1 MNKQEMIILKSPREI
16 EEMKPAS
23 QIVADCYREVA
34 RLIEPGIT
42 TLEINN
48 FVARHIT
55 KLGGKQFTKGY
66 NGFPAETCTSVNDVV
81 AHGIPSNRVLVDGDL
96 LKLDIVAEYGGWFGD
111 SCMSF
116 AVGNIRPEAQKLMQV
131 AQECLNLG
139 IARALPGGRL
149 GDITSAIQQHAE
161 ANGFSVVRDLL
172 AHGIGRSLHEEPSYE
187 HIGVAGKGVRLKEG
201 MVFTIEPMINEGTFR
216 ITTDDDEWT
225 ARTADGKLS
234 AQYEHTIAVTA
245 DGPLILTA
253 R

>member
-1 MNKQEMIILKSPREI
+1 MIILKSPREI

>member
-1 MNKQEMIILKSPREI
+1 MIILKSPREI

-23 QIVADCYREVA
+23 QIVADCYREVGK
-34 RLIEPGIT
+34 LIEPGIT
-42 TLEINN
+42 TREIND

-66 NGFPAETCTSVNDVV
+66 NGFPAETCISINDVV
-81 AHGIPSNRVLVDGDL
+81 AHGIPSNQKLMDGDL
-96 LKLDIVAEYGGWFGD
+96 LKLDIVVEYGGWFGD
-111 SCMSF
+111 ACWCY
-116 AVGNIRPEAQKLMQV
+116 AVGNIRPEAQKLMKV
-131 AQECLNLG
+131 AKECLDLG

-187 HIGVAGKGVRLKEG
+187 HIGIAGKGIRLKEG

-216 ITTDDDEWT
+216 ITIDDDQWT

-234 AQYEHTIAVTA
+234 AQFEHTIAITA

-253 R
+253 Q